1 MMVNYGGRKT
11 KKTALNL
18 SFGKPQNYITEAARD
33 VKLPMLRKGDRPKP
47 VKACFSSFTELCPKV
62 ENVEFTNLVDSMRD
76 TFYAFQRTSVRNLLS

>member
-1 MMVNYGGRKT
+1 MMVNMEGERQ
-11 KKTALNL
+11 KKPALSL

-47 VKACFSSFTELCPKV
+47 GKACFSSLTELCPKV

-76 TFYAFQRTSVRNLLS
+76 TFMLFKELM